1 MDRLDSMEAFVR
13 VAESKSFSEAARRL
27 NLSKSVISRQVSGL
41 ETDLG
46 ARLFHRTTRSLT
58 LTEVGAAYLERCQRI
73 LADIEEANLS
83 VSNLQAAPRGKL
95 KVSAPVPFTTQHL
108 AAALPDFLA
117 RYPEVE
123 VDLSLNDRF
132 VNLVEEGYDLAI
144 RVGKLND
151 SSLIAKL
158 LAPARIAMVGSTA
171 YFAERGIPQTP
182 DDLSKHCC
190 LLYSNLSAADEWS
203 FISPEGKRW
212 SVEVKGRLRV
222 NNGDVLRL
230 AALAGL
236 GLTLL
241 PTFIVGADL
250 QAGTLVQVLEDFV
263 PQEAGIY
270 AVYPHARHLSPKVR
284 AFVDFLAERFGPKPY
299 WDLVT

>member
-41 ETDLG
+41 ETELG

-95 KVSAPVPFTTQHL
+95 KLSAPVPFTIQHL
-108 AAALPDFLA
+108 APILPDFMA
-117 RYPEVE
+117 RHPEIE
-123 VDLSLNDRF
+123 IDLSLNDRF
-132 VNLVEEGYDLAI
+132 VNLVEEGFDLAI
-144 RVGKLND
+144 RIGKLND
-151 SSLIAKL
+151 SSLIARF
-158 LAPARIAMVGSTA
+158 LAPANIAVVGSAA
-171 YFAERGIPQTP
+171 YLAERGEPRSP
-182 DDLSKHCC
+182 EDLGQHCC
-190 LLYSNLSAADEWS
+190 MLYSNQASADEWS
-203 FISPEGKRW
+203 FVAPDGKKL
-212 SVEVKGRLRV
+212 SVEVKGRLRT
-222 NNGDVLRL
+222 NNGDVLRQ
-230 AALAGL
+230 AALGGL
-236 GLTLL
+236 GLVML

-250 QAGTLVQVLEDFV
+250 QAGTLVRVLEEFV
-263 PQEAGIY
+263 PQQLGIY

-284 AFVDFLAERFGPKPY
+284 AFVDFLAEHFGPRPY
-299 WDLVT
+299 WDLVV